1 MPWAFVFYLLYKIMM
16 GVIQRRR
23 LLKPNEADNKMES
36 ATQKLKRLILYTN
49 KEGVT
54 EPRSNEEQVT
64 IATET
69 MFWSLRQVISMLP
82 VDLQSLSNTPCVC

>member
-49 KEGVT
+49 KEGVK
-54 EPRSNEEQVT
+54 EPRSKDQ
-64 IATET
+64 
-69 MFWSLRQVISMLP
+69 MKSKSP
-82 VDLQSLSNTPCVC
+82 

>member
-1 MPWAFVFYLLYKIMM
+1 MM

-49 KEGVT
+49 KEGVK
-54 EPRSNEEQVT
+54 EPRSKDQ
-64 IATET
+64 
-69 MFWSLRQVISMLP
+69 MKSKSP
-82 VDLQSLSNTPCVC
+82 

>member
-1 MPWAFVFYLLYKIMM
+1 MM

-49 KEGVT
+49 KEGVK